1 MLSDLTSAARTWAVV
16 ATNARKEDA
25 AQLFFQKEGFE
36 VYCPKL
42 KRRPSAVRLEILF
55 PGYIFVWLSPRVEL
69 PRIRRFP
76 GVRRPLLFGQQ
87 LACVEPELVDWWR
100 EREGGRGYLTPEPP
114 APFLAGQ
121 AVRFKSGVFEGLQ
134 GIVLESLP
142 ARDRVRVLLEYLSGS
157 VVVEADR
164 SVLA

>member
-1 MLSDLTSAARTWAVV
+1 MLSDLTNAGRVWAVI
-16 ATNARKEDA
+16 ATKARKEDPA
-25 AQLFFQKEGFE
+25 RLFFEKEGFE
-36 VYCPKL
+36 VYCPRL
-42 KRRPSAVRLEILF
+42 KRRASAAGLEILF

-69 PRIRRFP
+69 PAIRHYP

-87 LACVEPELVDWWR
+87 LACVEPELVEWWKG
-100 EREGGRGYLTPEPP
+100 REGGRGYLTPEPP
-114 APFLAGQ
+114 APFLPGQ
-121 AVRFKSGVFEGLQ
+121 LVRFQSGVFTGLK

>member
-1 MLSDLTSAARTWAVV
+1 MLSDLTNAARIWAVI
-16 ATNARKEDA
+16 ATKARKEDPTRS
-25 AQLFFQKEGFE
+25 LFEKEGFE

-42 KRRPSAVRLEILF
+42 KKRPSAAHLEILF

-69 PRIRRFP
+69 PKIRSYP
-76 GVRRPLLFGQQ
+76 GVQRPLLFGQQ
-87 LACVEPELVDWWR
+87 LACVEPELVDWWK

-114 APFLAGQ
+114 APFLPGQ
-121 AVRFKSGVFEGLQ
+121 VVRFQSGVFMGLQ